1 MLVGEGF
8 RGRGTGI
15 APSVDVA
22 RTGKTKGRE
31 IAGLRTQGRGHHDG
45 AWTSPDW
52 GMGQVQAV
60 CGGRGWA
67 LCQVALV

>member
-1 MLVGEGF
+1 MGG
-8 RGRGTGI
+8 GTGT
-15 APSVDVA
+15 AQSVDVA

-31 IAGLRTQGRGHHDG
+31 IAGLSTQGCGHHDG

-52 GMGQVQAV
+52 GVGQMQAV